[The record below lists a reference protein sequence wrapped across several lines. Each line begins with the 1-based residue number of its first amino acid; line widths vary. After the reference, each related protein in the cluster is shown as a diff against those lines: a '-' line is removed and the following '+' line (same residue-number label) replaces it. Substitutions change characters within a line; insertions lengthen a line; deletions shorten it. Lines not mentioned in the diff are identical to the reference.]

1 MLEKESAMVGK
12 KDISNNELRIE
23 SDAEENASRFSGK
36 RFLGVTF
43 HLHYNSFNR
52 SFNYQQNISYFILF
66 YIPICIMI
74 HFVLEYL
81 SFRETGIK
89 SKKRKTN
96 IIYLAVIGLDWA
108 GTNI

>member
-1 MLEKESAMVGK
+1 MVGK

-52 SFNYQQNISYFILF
+52 SFNYQQNISQYMRDAQT
-66 YIPICIMI
+66 YII
-74 HFVLEYL
+74 
-81 SFRETGIK
+81 
-89 SKKRKTN
+89 
-96 IIYLAVIGLDWA
+96 
-108 GTNI
+108 